1 MSSPSHPLILFLLVI
16 LRILNTRSQFRIE
29 SRIRAGD
36 RAAGRKKKS
45 PAHVTFPLPREAGPT
60 KGKKKKREKKR
71 ERIERNEETIGDILA
86 AEAPLQAL
94 RRSDKSHE
102 INFPVTTSRLP

>member
-1 MSSPSHPLILFLLVI
+1 LNPESGQATELPGGKKNPPYTSPSPC
-16 LRILNTRSQFRIE
+16 
-29 SRIRAGD
+29 RARQGLQ
-36 RAAGRKKKS
+36 RERKR
-45 PAHVTFPLPREAGPT
+45 RE
-60 KGKKKKREKKR
+60 EKKR